1 MQFARDSSSP
11 EVKAEYLSCLKEL
24 LTMLSYSYNRS
35 TSSEQASKSLT
46 TELKGEIQRI
56 EKELSLIHRRPT

>member
-46 TELKGEIQRI
+46 RELKGEIQRI

>member
-24 LTMLSYSYNRS
+24 LTMLGYNRA